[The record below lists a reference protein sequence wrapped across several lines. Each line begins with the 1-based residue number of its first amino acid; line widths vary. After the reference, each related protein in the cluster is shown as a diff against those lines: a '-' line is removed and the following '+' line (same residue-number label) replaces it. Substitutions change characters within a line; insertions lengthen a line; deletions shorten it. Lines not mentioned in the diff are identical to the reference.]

1 MDTMLD
7 FSDNE
12 ANRKGNEVYVAK
24 RSIQVEPDTSATAL
38 FYGVGLA
45 GLAVLIYM
53 LVKKPADA
61 DFLPTLL
68 KGLCALIPFAILF
81 WQKKQTV
88 SHFQALLQKINGLAS
103 EIDNYIDQQIDM
115 LKTIVAP
122 LVEKSIDL
130 DKDVMKSVA
139 AFRGGVN
146 ITNENRNAVA
156 TEVNAVYRAL
166 VPHVEAY
173 PDLKAQ
179 AVIAEAMQK
188 GEHLRKEITAARTL
202 YNDRVTQWNREVFE
216 WPIKRMVAAEEHYH
230 TLIPFSIDAGRKQ
243 ESHQVFFK

>member
-7 FSDNE
+7 FSENA
-12 ANRKGNEVYVAK
+12 ANKAKNEVYVAQ
-24 RSIQVEPDTSATAL
+24 RAIQIEPDGSATAL
-38 FYGVGLA
+38 FWGVGVVGVVVLVYMLAKRPMDAEFLPNLLA
-45 GLAVLIYM
+45 GLGA
-53 LVKKPADA
+53 LV
-61 DFLPTLL
+61 
-68 KGLCALIPFAILF
+68 PFALMF
-81 WQKKQTV
+81 WRKKTTV

-103 EIDNYIDQQIDM
+103 EIDNYIDQQIDI
-115 LKTIVAP
+115 LNNVAP

-139 AFRGGVN
+139 AFRGGVD

-156 TEVNAVYRAL
+156 SQVSATYRAL

-173 PDLKAQ
+173 PDLKAH

-188 GEHLRKEITAARTL
+188 AEHLRKEITAARTL

-216 WPIKRMVAAEEHYH
+216 WPIKRMVAAEQHYR
-230 TLIPFSIDAGRKQ
+230 TLIPFAIDSGRK
-243 ESHQVFFK
+243 EGAHQVFFR

>member
-7 FSDNE
+7 FS
-12 ANRKGNEVYVAK
+12 ANAANQERNDVFVAQ
-24 RSIQVEPDTSATAL
+24 RSIQIEPDKSATAL

-45 GLAVLIYM
+45 GLAVLVFM
-53 LVKKPADA
+53 LARKPADA
-61 DFLPTLL
+61 EFLPTLL
-68 KGLCALIPFAILF
+68 KGICALIPFAILF

-88 SHFQALLQKINGLAS
+88 SHFQALQQKINGVAS
-103 EIDNYIDQQIDM
+103 EIDNYIDQQIDI
-115 LKTIVAP
+115 LKNVAP

-156 TEVNAVYRAL
+156 SEVSSTYRAL
-166 VPHVEAY
+166 VPHLEAY
-173 PDLKAQ
+173 PDLKAH
-179 AVIAEAMQK
+179 AIIAEAMQK
-188 GEHLRKEITAARTL
+188 AEHLRKEITAARTL

-216 WPIKRMVAAEEHYH
+216 WPIKRMVAAEERYR
-230 TLIPFSIDAGRKQ
+230 TMIPFAIDAGRKQ
-243 ESHQVFFK
+243 DSHQVFFQ

>member
-68 KGLCALIPFAILF
+68 KGLCALIPFAFLF

-103 EIDNYIDQQIDM
+103 EIDNYIMQQADI
-115 LKTIVAP
+115 LQNVAP

-146 ITNENRNAVA
+146 ITDENRNAVA
-156 TEVNAVYRAL
+156 TEVNAAYRAL
-166 VPHVEAY
+166 VPHMEAY
-173 PDLKAQ
+173 PDLKAH
-179 AVIAEAMQK
+179 AMIAEAMQK
-188 GEHLRKEITAARTL
+188 TEHLRKEITAARTL

-230 TLIPFSIDAGRKQ
+230 TLIPFSIDAKAK
-243 ESHQVFFK
+243 EDSHQVFFK